1 MPSIVRNGVSID
13 YDVQGQGPCLVM
25 THSFL
30 CDRSMFRHQVAALQA
45 HFRVINIDL
54 RGHGASGDA
63 SAPFSVYDLVDD
75 VLAVLDAEG
84 ERSAVWAGLSMGGF
98 LSMRAALRH
107 PERVRALVL
116 MDTDAG
122 TESRFKAFKY
132 GALLFGLRLMGVKP
146 LLSALTPI
154 FLGPT
159 TRAQRPAVVAE
170 IEGKFMAMRIPS
182 VANGIQ
188 AITSRDAIAAE
199 LGAIRCPTLVLV
211 GAEDEPTPP
220 SQSEDIARRIPG
232 AQLQIIPGS
241 GHLAA
246 LETPEPVTAALL
258 RFVQGLPAA

>member
-1 MPSIVRNGVSID
+1 MPTVIRNGVSID
-13 YDVQGQGPCLVM
+13 YDVTGTGPCVVF

-63 SAPFSVYDLVDD
+63 SAPFGIYDLVDD

-84 ERSAVWAGLSMGGF
+84 ERAAIWAGLSIGGF

-107 PERVRALVL
+107 PDRVRALVL

-122 TESRFKAFKY
+122 TESRFKTVKY
-132 GALLFGLRLMGVKP
+132 GALLWGLRLVGVRP

-159 TRAQRPAVVAE
+159 TCAQRPAVVAE

-182 VANGIQ
+182 VANGIR
-188 AITSRDAIAAE
+188 AITTRDAIAA
-199 LGAIRCPTLVLV
+199 
-211 GAEDEPTPP
+211 
-220 SQSEDIARRIPG
+220 
-232 AQLQIIPGS
+232 
-241 GHLAA
+241 
-246 LETPEPVTAALL
+246 
-258 RFVQGLPAA
+258 